1 MWVLAATK
9 QLLGLPLAAA
19 ARDLSVRLSVRALQW
34 CGCALWNGRC
44 RFVAEA
50 AGIETASG

>member
-9 QLLGLPLAAA
+9 QLLGLPLAGAV
-19 ARDLSVRLSVRALQW
+19 RDLRRLIVRALQW

-44 RFVAEA
+44 RFLAEP
-50 AGIETASG
+50 GI